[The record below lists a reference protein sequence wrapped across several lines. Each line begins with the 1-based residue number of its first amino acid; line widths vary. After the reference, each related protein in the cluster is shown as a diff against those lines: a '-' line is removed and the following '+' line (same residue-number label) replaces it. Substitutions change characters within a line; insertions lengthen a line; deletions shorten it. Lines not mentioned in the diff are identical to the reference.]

1 MSEGCG
7 LIQDAALF
15 QLRASSSS
23 SSSPHPPSDARYV
36 TTRFTVRRVTEGTAA
51 AEAAHSSP
59 DPPYYIM

>member
-7 LIQDAALF
+7 LIQDAAWF
-15 QLRASSSS
+15 QLRAS

-36 TTRFTVRRVTEGTAA
+36 TTRFTVRGVTEGTAA
-51 AEAAHSSP
+51 AAAAHSSP

>member
-7 LIQDAALF
+7 LIQDAAWF

-36 TTRFTVRRVTEGTAA
+36 TTRFTVRGVTEGTAA
-51 AEAAHSSP
+51 AAAHSSP